1 MGMQTDVLSYHAS
14 SSGLIYD
21 GRTRLKGVVLSP
33 VASVTYN
40 SCFVDT
46 AGSLTG
52 TYDIPGTTTCT
63 LTSANHGLSNGSRVA
78 INFTSGTAQ
87 DDAYTVANATANT
100 FTIATASL
108 TTDGNATV
116 YSNILVELD
125 SSSGTAFYTLIPGE
139 GVLVTQGLAAVLP
152 IANVSATVFYG

>member
-1 MGMQTDVLSYHAS
+1 MGMQTDVLSYHTS
-14 SSGLIYD
+14 SSGLIYG

-33 VASVTYN
+33 TVSVVYN

-52 TYDIPGTTTCT
+52 TYNIPNSTVCT
-63 LTSANHGLSNGSRVA
+63 ITIADHGLANGSRVA
-78 INFTSGTAQ
+78 IDFTSGTAQ

-100 FTIATASL
+100 FTVTTGTANTS
-108 TTDGNATV
+108 GNATV
-116 YSNILVELD
+116 YSNILMELD
-125 SSSGTAFYTLIPGE
+125 SASGTAFYTLIPGE
-139 GVLVTQGLAAVLP
+139 GIVVKEGLAAVLP